1 MHWRLRQLPGSM
13 KNILHAHNHEAED
26 KNDSS
31 RTALARRQGR
41 TLLSVRI
48 IWSQKSSCGPQVSG
62 VFCFG
67 IQISGFHF
75 APLSFKDVIKQPCS
89 RAFNLCKP
97 VTCNSLT
104 YIPIK
109 ELCSLSV
116 VIKYKTP
123 LKRDF
128 LCFSAKGT
136 WDERGCLLN
145 IILKHC
151 VK

>member
-48 IWSQKSSCGPQVSG
+48 IRSQKSSCRPQVSG

-67 IQISGFHF
+67 IQISE
-75 APLSFKDVIKQPCS
+75 ASILLLCPIKQPCS

-97 VTCNSLT
+97 ITCNSLT
-104 YIPIK
+104 YTPIK

-128 LCFSAKGT
+128 LCFPAKGT